1 MSVPAWEQASNGP
14 PTRVLYG
21 NLPDEPGGLVV
32 STKLI
37 GMAEETAPFEAHSL
51 RKTHSRLCL
60 FKLNMLGD
68 KPLAATIRFRCLGP
82 NRNVASGFYMG
93 YNISKSDELC
103 YIDVEI
109 ASRPPNQVQEKTI
122 KLSFPSANSRL
133 VEIGVYGSSLMQ
145 DLKPLALCE
154 ILNLTIK
161 PRSPVQSS
169 WTINNVRVTERGSPP
184 YHDRRL
190 AWKCSGPDDRDL
202 RCLPW
207 SKLTGPFS
215 CFSVMVGGT
224 ELGRA
229 YCTEFPIHRKD
240 FGDCM
245 GEVVEVV
252 IRGRLFGGS
261 EIAGLPLQLSKE
273 EVGIL

>member
-1 MSVPAWEQASNGP
+1 MSVPVWEQASNGP

-37 GMAEETAPFEAHSL
+37 GMDEETAPIEAHSP
-51 RKTHSRLCL
+51 RETHSRLCL
-60 FKLNMLGD
+60 FKLNMLGNR
-68 KPLAATIRFRCLGP
+68 PLAATFRFKCLGP

-103 YIDVEI
+103 YIHVEI
-109 ASRPPNQVQEKTI
+109 ASPRPNQVQEKTI

-133 VEIGVYGSSLMQ
+133 LEIGVYGSSMME
-145 DLKPLALCE
+145 DPKPLALYE
-154 ILNLTIK
+154 ILNLTVK
-161 PRSPVQSS
+161 PRSPVESS
-169 WTINNVRVTERGSPP
+169 WTINHVRVTERGSPP
-184 YHDRRL
+184 YQDKRL
-190 AWKCSGPDDRDL
+190 AWKWNGSDDRDL
-202 RCLPW
+202 TCLPW
-207 SKLTGPFS
+207 SETTGPFS
-215 CFSVMVGGT
+215 CFGVMVGGT

-229 YCTEFPIHRKD
+229 YCTEFPIHSKD

-252 IRGRLFGGS
+252 IRGHLFGGS
-261 EIAGLPLQLSKE
+261 EIASVPLQLSKD